1 MLEGFLWLQLWLS
14 LCIWS
19 HWSLLTLKLF
29 AVIYSQSF
37 RVSLC
42 HRTLGWALVGVIT
55 WPIAETHFS
64 LSQLQDKWQHATFN
78 HKKNWSYDLSDCHAR
93 IPNSGNN
100 HIDAHHI
107 GQRKPNTYRW
117 ISWPLWF
124 TLIYFNDSQN
134 FVQTF
139 TVPRGWIIKTSI
151 NLWHFI

>member
-19 HWSLLTLKLF
+19 HWSLLALKLF

-64 LSQLQDKWQHATFN
+64 LSQLQDKGQHATFN
-78 HKKNWSYDLSDCHAR
+78 HKKTGHMAILSYDLRDHHAR
-93 IPNSGNN
+93 IPNTVNI
-100 HIDAHHI
+100 HMDAHHI
-107 GQRKPNTYRW
+107 GQKKPNTCRW
-117 ISWPLWF
+117 LVGCIDSDWYISATHK
-124 TLIYFNDSQN
+124 TLFRHS
-134 FVQTF
+134 
-139 TVPRGWIIKTSI
+139 PSPEGES
-151 NLWHFI
+151 